1 MINCNYHTL
10 IWGTPNL
17 YSTFGK
23 LHVRWNFRK
32 EIFENSLVLIQK
44 VQNTTVLNSIFGAF
58 ESTNAYER
66 AGLVGYS
73 VVYKYA
79 MAVFKF
85 H

>member
-32 EIFENSLVLIQK
+32 EIFENNQCWFK
-44 VQNTTVLNSIFGAF
+44 RCKNTVLNSIFGAF